1 MLSGKAA
8 DTEHLGGTMRRAEQ
22 YQRVLL
28 KVPMFQ
34 ACTKRELTLV
44 SRLAEDVRYEAGD
57 VLVREEFFVIVDGKA
72 EVGRAGRK
80 LAVLGP
86 GDFFGELAL
95 LDPAPR
101 DATVTARM
109 PMEVVV
115 LGRREFTGLLAE
127 VPTIARRLLVGM
139 ARRLREADAQV
150 VH

>member
-1 MLSGKAA
+1 
-8 DTEHLGGTMRRAEQ
+8 MRRAEQ

-34 ACTKRELTLV
+34 ACTKRELTMV
-44 SRLAEDVRYEAGD
+44 SRLAEDVRYEPGD
-57 VLVREEFFVIVDGKA
+57 VLVREGARGEEFFVIVEGQA
-72 EVGRAGRK
+72 EVGRGGRK
-80 LAVLGP
+80 VAVLGP

-101 DATVTARM
+101 DATVTALT

-127 VPTIARRLLVGM
+127 VPTIARRLLLGM
-139 ARRLREADAQV
+139 ARRLREADTQV
-150 VH
+150 VR